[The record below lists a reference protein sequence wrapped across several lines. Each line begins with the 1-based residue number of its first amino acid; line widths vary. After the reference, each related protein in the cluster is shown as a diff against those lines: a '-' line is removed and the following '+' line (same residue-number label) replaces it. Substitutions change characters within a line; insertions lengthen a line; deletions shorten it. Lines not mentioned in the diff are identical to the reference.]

1 MKSLTGLMAGQC
13 YSVSVVRV
21 SCLPSDTATRN
32 ITLVTNPGN
41 ISIDVVSTY
50 SHGFSLMINLT
61 HYVEN
66 GIYHIMNNVTWLR
79 FLHCNNGLG
88 GSNVTDQAYDGNPT
102 NLIITGLVPN
112 SEYNMT
118 VVVGNA
124 LGSRTQSVF
133 NQTQPAAPSAPPQ
146 DIVAVNQTLFT
157 ITISWQPV
165 DCAHQN
171 GNITGYEIRYRKEDG
186 GNTEAVSV
194 RVIMGADYTL
204 TDLQPSTTYL
214 IQVAANNTVGRGV
227 FGSISASTLFEVHVI
242 STTSTSIN
250 ISWAKVD
257 YEVLIT
263 WISTLS
269 SNCTQNIDQSL
280 KKDSLNGKSSYVID
294 GLKVF
299 TEYNITLCI
308 NGSIC
313 TFKTVVTNA
322 TAPSAPPK
330 GMSWE
335 GSSSTN
341 ITIKWGPVPCA
352 DRNGNITSYV
362 VMFRENGKEIFY
374 NEATTGGDME
384 FTITGLQRSTEYEIK
399 VAAFT
404 VAVGPFTNESLFAST
419 TAGTREGGSNVGGVV
434 ASVILSVLFLIGA
447 TLGILATIWLMRRKK
462 STMKGLFS
470 MGHFKVMCKQSTLPH
485 SRGQDISLE
494 KLSTGGS
501 LAGAQLSSE

>member
-1 MKSLTGLMAGQC
+1 
-13 YSVSVVRV
+13 
-21 SCLPSDTATRN
+21 
-32 ITLVTNPGN
+32 
-41 ISIDVVSTY
+41 
-50 SHGFSLMINLT
+50 MINLSN
-61 HYVEN
+61 YVEN
-66 GIYHIMNNVTWLR
+66 GIYRIMTNVTWLR

-88 GSNVTDQAYDGNPT
+88 SSNVTDQTYDVNPM
-102 NLIITGLVPN
+102 NLSITGLVPN

-118 VVVGNA
+118 VVVSNA
-124 LGSRTQSVF
+124 LGSRTESF
-133 NQTQPAAPSAPPQ
+133 SNQTQPAAPSAPPQ

-171 GNITGYEIRYRKEDG
+171 GNITGYEIRYRKKDG
-186 GNTEAVSV
+186 GNTEAMSD
-194 RVIMGADYTL
+194 IMGAHYTL
-204 TDLQPSTTYL
+204 TDLQPSTAYL
-214 IQVAANNTVGRGV
+214 IQVAANNTAGRGV
-227 FGSISASTLFEVHVI
+227 FGNISASTLFEVHVI

-250 ISWAKVD
+250 ISWAEVD

-269 SNCTQNIDQSL
+269 SHCTQNIDQSL
-280 KKDSLNGKSSYVID
+280 KNDSVNGKSSYVID

-341 ITIKWGPVPCA
+341 ITIKWDPVPCA

-362 VMFRENGKEIFY
+362 VMFRENGKEMFH
-374 NEATTGGDME
+374 NETTTGVDME
-384 FTITGLQRSTEYEIK
+384 FTITGLAPSTEYEIK

-404 VAVGPFTNESLFAST
+404 VAVGPFTNESFFAST
-419 TAGTREGGSNVGGVV
+419 TADTREGGSNVGGVV
-434 ASVILSVLFLIGA
+434 ASVIVSVLFFIGA
-447 TLGILATIWLMRRKK
+447 TLGIIAAIWLMRRKK

-470 MGHFKVMCKQSTLPH
+470 IGHFKVTRKQSTLPH
-485 SRGQDISLE
+485 SRDTQDISLE
-494 KLSTGGS
+494 
-501 LAGAQLSSE
+501 QL